1 MRRLL
6 ARTATRWLR
15 DEVSQSSANLQTAD
29 VSLEATRRELAIFAA
44 DMVGAQSFLRQ
55 FDNRLGVRDERR
67 LFRDLFETSALPYMV
82 LDPRPGLHIVDVN
95 DAYAA
100 ATLTARA
107 KAAGGKLFDVFP
119 DNPDDPDASGV
130 ANLFESL
137 QFAAQR
143 SAEHVMNVQ
152 RYDVRDECGHFV
164 QRHWQ
169 PVNTP
174 LFDDAGRLVYLLHHV
189 VEVEPVGLEAPDQSV
204 VAFRPKV
211 PSMTAGAMARR

>member
-6 ARTATRWLR
+6 ARTAARR
-15 DEVSQSSANLQTAD
+15 FCDEFSQTDAPQQSTV

-44 DMVGAQSFLRQ
+44 DMVGAQSLLGQ
-55 FDNRLGVRDERR
+55 FDHRLVGRDERR
-67 LFRDLFETSALPYMV
+67 LFRDLFETSATPYMV

-100 ATLTARA
+100 ATLTTRSQ
-107 KAAGGKLFDVFP
+107 AAGGKLFEVFP

-143 SAEHVMNVQ
+143 STEHVMNVQ
-152 RYDVRDECGHFV
+152 RYDVRDASGRFV
-164 QRHWQ
+164 QRHWL
-169 PVNTP
+169 PVNIP
-174 LFDDAGRLVYLLHHV
+174 LFDESGQLVYLLHQAM
-189 VEVEPVGLEAPDQSV
+189 EILPENVEPLHPNA
-204 VAFRPKV
+204 VAFRAETPQ
-211 PSMTAGAMARR
+211 A